1 MDSLNIADARHKRCV
16 TFGSVCVLLEGRQ
29 NESRLSEVRLVI
41 LLVGWDPR
49 DPLCAGDICY
59 LVGCWLSECV
69 QT

>member
-1 MDSLNIADARHKRCV
+1 MHSLNSADARHKRCV
-16 TFGSVCVLLEGRQ
+16 TFGSIYVLLEGRQ

-41 LLVGWDPR
+41 PLVGWGPR

-59 LVGCWLSECV
+59 LVGWWPSECV